1 MHRRV
6 CRIKASEKTEV
17 KYMQAWEEKVKER
30 EDGREEGLKEGLK
43 VGISRTKR
51 VLKTSYQTVL

>member
-1 MHRRV
+1 
-6 CRIKASEKTEV
+6 
-17 KYMQAWEEKVKER
+17 MQAWEEKVKER